1 MTVITATVAEHY
13 RRAYADPRCPEPVRQ
28 LLAQLVPKRGGEVLA
43 LKDWHDV
50 HVPVHA
56 RGDAPRP
63 PPVLMEGIPPS
74 PADAVQVGGR
84 HYKEV
89 PIQPWAVIDTWPL
102 EQRIG
107 FYRGNLLKYTMRMG
121 TKDASEVDIRKAG
134 HYAQKLADVLA
145 STPKGT

>member
-13 RRAYADPRCPEPVRQ
+13 RRAYADPNCPEPVRQ
-28 LLAQLVPKRGGEVLA
+28 LLAQLVSKTPEEVLA
-43 LKDWHDV
+43 LKDWQDV
-50 HVPVHA
+50 HVP
-56 RGDAPRP
+56 P
-63 PPVLMEGIPPS
+63 PIRAEGGPTPPTPS

-84 HYKEV
+84 HYTAMS
-89 PIQPWAVIDTWPL
+89 IQPWAVIDTWPL